1 MVHDGSPEAASTLY
15 AVIKSLLSNAGVSST
30 ALNHTLQQIKA
41 GLENQGVEIT
51 MRNVIKAVEVAGRG
65 VQGRYSS
72 ADPMILKRIKDAPG
86 FEAAAAAAVDTAS
99 IESPKT
105 PTTAAADD
113 VDMDNNEEVQAQ
125 NANGR
130 DAKGEAAGGSD
141 SSEEDEAARPS
152 KKRTRSGGANE
163 RTESK
168 TPASPPRALNKKRKG
183 SAKAAP
189 VRPTSDFARAAAQK
203 AANGAMGRGK
213 Q

>member
-1 MVHDGSPEAASTLY
+1 M
-15 AVIKSLLSNAGVSST
+15 
-30 ALNHTLQQIKA
+30 Q
-41 GLENQGVEIT
+41 
-51 MRNVIKAVEVAGRG
+51 
-65 VQGRYSS
+65 
-72 ADPMILKRIKDAPG
+72 PG

-152 KKRTRSGGANE
+152 KKRTRSGVCLCSVFLSPLRRTKLTTCPDKQGANE
-163 RTESK
+163 RTESEVCRLG
-168 TPASPPRALNKKRKG
+168 PL
-183 SAKAAP
+183 SA
-189 VRPTSDFARAAAQK
+189 
-203 AANGAMGRGK
+203 
-213 Q
+213 